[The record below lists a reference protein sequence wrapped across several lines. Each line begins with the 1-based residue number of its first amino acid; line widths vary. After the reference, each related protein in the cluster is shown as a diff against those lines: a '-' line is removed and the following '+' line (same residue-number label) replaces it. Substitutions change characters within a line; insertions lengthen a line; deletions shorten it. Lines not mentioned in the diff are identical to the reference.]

1 MSYLV
6 SIFIAIIIGLILIA
20 FESHYDKEILY
31 LKQDIRYLKAMVK
44 CHTVEISELIR
55 EKDND

>member
-6 SIFIAIIIGLILIA
+6 SIFIAIIVSLITIA

-31 LKQDIRYLKAMVK
+31 LKQDISYLKAMVK
-44 CHTVEISELIR
+44 CHNIEINELTR
-55 EKDND
+55 EKDNG